1 MNLQEKLKQNM
12 MEKIDKQKTEGS
24 EFLTVNKQNAGV
36 IELPGGMQY
45 LVLKEGSG
53 RKPSIG
59 SKIKAH
65 YAGSLLNGNEFDS
78 SYKRGQP
85 FDAPITGLIKGWQIA
100 LPMMPVGSKWRLWI
114 PSELGYGDRGA
125 GAGIPGGATL
135 IFDIELLEIL
145 S

>member
-1 MNLQEKLKQNM
+1 MNLQEKLKLNM
-12 MEKIDKQKTEGS
+12 MEKIDKQKTEGAA
-24 EFLTVNKQNAGV
+24 FLKANKEKEGV
-36 IELPGGMQY
+36 MELPGGMQY
-45 LVLKEGSG
+45 QILKEGSG
-53 RKPSIG
+53 KKPSIG
-59 SKIKAH
+59 AKIKAH
-65 YAGSLLNGNEFDS
+65 YAGSLLDGSEFDS

-85 FDAPITGLIKGWQIA
+85 FDAPITGLIQGWQIA

>member
-1 MNLQEKLKQNM
+1 MDKISNEKK
-12 MEKIDKQKTEGS
+12 EGA
-24 EFLTVNKQNAGV
+24 EFLKANKENEGV
-36 IELPGGMQY
+36 KELPGGMQY

-53 RKPSIG
+53 KKPSIH

-65 YAGSLLNGNEFDS
+65 YAGSLLNGKEFDS

-85 FDAPITGLIKGWQIA
+85 FDAPITGLIQGWQIA

>member
-1 MNLQEKLKQNM
+1 MNLQEKLKPNM
-12 MEKIDKQKTEGS
+12 MEKINNQKTEGAA
-24 EFLTVNKQNAGV
+24 FLKANKENEGV
-36 IELPGGMQY
+36 MELQGGMQY

-53 RKPSIG
+53 KKPSIN

-65 YAGSLLNGNEFDS
+65 YAGCLLNGSEFDS

-85 FDAPITGLIKGWQIA
+85 FDAPITALIQGWQIA
-100 LPMMPVGSKWRLWI
+100 LPMMSVGSKWRLWI

>member
-1 MNLQEKLKQNM
+1 
-12 MEKIDKQKTEGS
+12 MEKISKEKTEGTA
-24 EFLTVNKQNAGV
+24 FLATNKENEGV

-53 RKPSIG
+53 EKPKIN
-59 SKIKAH
+59 SKIKVH
-65 YAGSLLNGNEFDS
+65 YAGSLLNGKEFDS

-85 FDAPITGLIKGWQIA
+85 FDAPITHLIQGWQIA
-100 LPMMPVGSKWRLWI
+100 LPMMTVGSKWRLWI

>member
-1 MNLQEKLKQNM
+1 MTLQEKLKQNM
-12 MEKIDKQKTEGS
+12 MEKINKEKTEGA
-24 EFLTVNKQNAGV
+24 EFLTANKENEGV

-53 RKPSIG
+53 EKPKIN

-65 YAGSLLNGNEFDS
+65 YAGSLLNGKEFDS

-85 FDAPITGLIKGWQIA
+85 FDAPITALIQGWQIA
-100 LPMMPVGSKWRLWI
+100 IPMMPVGSKWRLWI

>member
-12 MEKIDKQKTEGS
+12 MEKINKEKTEGAA
-24 EFLTVNKQNAGV
+24 FLKANKENEGV
-36 IELPGGMQY
+36 MELQGGMQY
-45 LVLKEGSG
+45 LVLKEGTG
-53 RKPSIG
+53 KKPSIN

-65 YAGSLLNGNEFDS
+65 YAGSLPNGSEFDS

-85 FDAPITGLIKGWQIA
+85 FDAPITHLIQGWQIA
-100 LPMMPVGSKWRLWI
+100 LPLMPVGSKWRLWI